1 MAKIIEAIDPHA
13 AWATMSV
20 TTLVR
25 IFIYGLIVGV
35 STFALYIGLDRF
47 VFEPILC
54 REAAALARCETK
66 DEYAAGTAIVLGSLL
81 GLFLLV
87 RERVYRP
94 ILAVVGIMIA
104 LWGIFGLLNS
114 FHIILAA
121 VIASLTFALSYVLFA
136 WLVQPTSLLVS
147 IAGVIIVAAISRLT
161 IGS

>member
-25 IFIYGLIVGV
+25 IFTYGLIVGV
-35 STFALYIGLDRF
+35 VTSMLYIGLDRF

-54 REAAALARCETK
+54 RESAALARCESK
-66 DEYAAGTAIVLGSLL
+66 DEFAAGTAIVLGSIL
-81 GLFLLV
+81 GLFFLV

-94 ILAVVGIMIA
+94 ILAILVVMIA

-114 FHIILAA
+114 LHVLLAA
-121 VIASLTFALSYVLFA
+121 AVAALLFALSYVLFA
-136 WLVQPTSLLVS
+136 WLVQPTSLVISLV
-147 IAGVIIVAAISRLT
+147 GIIVVAAISRLA
-161 IGS
+161 IG